1 MKKNQNNNKDTQNF
15 SDLTE
20 KIITNSITDREKIK
34 NLKLPPQ
41 NIDAEIAL
49 LGSILIKSGAIYEI
63 LEFITP
69 ESFYAKKHQL
79 IFKNMAE
86 LATKSE
92 PIDLLTISASLKDK
106 NELETIGGD
115 DYLVELSTSVA
126 TASNIEHYGKIV
138 ADKYI
143 KRRLIEASEKISE
156 IAYDQEQD
164 IESSIDMAEST
175 LSEISSSISSA
186 EFIPINSTVKEAWER
201 FERLRDNK
209 GELRGIP
216 TGFSSLNHKLSG
228 FQNGD
233 LIILAARPSV
243 GKTTLSL
250 DFARKIAVE
259 EKLSVAYFS
268 LEMSKDQITDKL
280 LGAESGV
287 DAWKL
292 RTGNLS
298 DSEDFSALRDAAD
311 RLSSAKLFIDDNSYN
326 NVLRMKSAAR
336 KLKRKNGL
344 DLIIVDYLQLMAP
357 VKTGKHS
364 SPVQEVT
371 EISRGLK
378 QLAKELEV
386 PVIALSQLSR
396 NVEHRGENSLPRL
409 ADLRDSGS
417 IEQDADVVIFIH
429 RDKSEDNDKAREN
442 ITQLIIEKHRNGS
455 TGTIELWFNDNTVSF
470 SDVDNNYT
478 GDGAS
483 SSQPSTDDFD
493 GF

>member
-1 MKKNQNNNKDTQNF
+1 MTNKNSNSENKTF
-15 SDLTE
+15 GKITE
-20 KIITNSITDREKIK
+20 KIMKSVKPKI

-41 NIDAEIAL
+41 NIDAETAL
-49 LGSILIKSGAIYEI
+49 LGSILIKPGSIYEI
-63 LEFITP
+63 LEFIVP
-69 ESFYAKKHQL
+69 DSFYSKKHQL
-79 IFKNMAE
+79 IFKSMMDLSE
-86 LATKSE
+86 KSE
-92 PIDLLTISASLKDK
+92 PIDILTVSSNLKDK
-106 NELETIGGD
+106 GELETIGGD
-115 DYLVELSTSVA
+115 NYLVDISTSVA
-126 TASNIEHYGKIV
+126 TASNIEYYGKLV
-138 ADKYI
+138 SAKYT
-143 KRRLIEASEKISE
+143 KRRLIKASEVISN
-156 IAYDQEQD
+156 IAYDQEKD
-164 IESSIDMAEST
+164 IETSIDLAEST

-186 EFIPINSTVKEAWER
+186 EFIKINTTIKEAWER

-228 FQNGD
+228 FQPSD

-259 EKLSVAYFS
+259 EKLSVAFFS

-298 DSEDFSALRDAAD
+298 DTNDFEALRDAAD

-326 NVLRMKSAAR
+326 NVLRMKSASR
-336 KLKRKNGL
+336 KLKRKHGL

-357 VKTGKHS
+357 VKTGKYS

-378 QLAKELEV
+378 QLAKELDV

-396 NVEHRGENSLPRL
+396 NVEHRGENSVPRL

-417 IEQDADVVIFIH
+417 IEQDADVVLFIH
-429 RDKSEDNDKAREN
+429 RDKSEDDNRSREN
-442 ITQLIIEKHRNGS
+442 ETRVIVEKHRNGS
-455 TGTIELWFNDNTVSF
+455 TGNINLWFDDKRVCFTDIDNQHS
-470 SDVDNNYT
+470 N
-478 GDGAS
+478 S
-483 SSQPSTDDFD
+483 SSSAEDDFD